1 MICGNYHFK
10 RRRTDKTILTQ
21 ETYFDRCVRIK
32 IISKRLNLWELLQIK
47 VLRAN
52 SKIVAVSTLLKIICK
67 I

>member
-1 MICGNYHFK
+1 MG
-10 RRRTDKTILTQ
+10 TITSKDEEQANNPHTRITL
-21 ETYFDRCVRIK
+21 DRCLRIK
-32 IISKRLNLWELLQIK
+32 IITKRLNLWELLQIK